1 MTRFFSALV
10 GLSLV
15 SMVWSSEARADHWG
29 LSFSTGPS
37 YGYVGPSFQGYN
49 GYGYAGPSF
58 QAYAPQVNYGYGNYS
73 RGHYDYYPGSYVRH
87 RGHYDYIPPHAH
99 YHRGG
104 HSHHGGHGHR
114 H

>member
-15 SMVWSSEARADHWG
+15 SMVCSSEARADHRTRWG
-29 LSFSTGPS
+29 VSFSTGPS
-37 YGYVGPSFQGYN
+37 YGYAGPSFQGYN

-58 QAYAPQVNYGYGNYS
+58 QGYAPQVNYGYHNHS

-87 RGHYDYIPPHAH
+87 RGHYDYVPPHAH

-104 HSHHGGHGHR
+104 HGHHGW
-114 H
+114 